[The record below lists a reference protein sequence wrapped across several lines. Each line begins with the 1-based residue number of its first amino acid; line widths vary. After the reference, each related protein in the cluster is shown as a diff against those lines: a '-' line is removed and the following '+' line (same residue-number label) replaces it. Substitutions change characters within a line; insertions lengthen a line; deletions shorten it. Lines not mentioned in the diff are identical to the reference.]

1 MTTLPIRRAA
11 LGGMALALAVTLA
24 GCDTPPVRKLED
36 AIQDLQFKNRTRGEQ
51 QRGDAT
57 VVAREMGCT
66 ARSGPQVRLDAHEV
80 LPSRPTPGREINHR
94 LVYSACGIGAGITG
108 TLTRKVSHRGRE
120 LFEDSERFTLR
131 PGRWAVDA
139 FIGVPAQAQPGVYR
153 IDARFEYRGMS
164 FRSTDDFTVVPR

>member
-1 MTTLPIRRAA
+1 
-11 LGGMALALAVTLA
+11 MALALGLA
-24 GCDTPPVRKLED
+24 GCDTAPVRKLED

-66 ARSGPQVRLDAHEV
+66 ARSGPQVRLDTHEV
-80 LPSRPTPGREINHR
+80 LPSRPTAGREINHR
-94 LVYSACGIGAGITG
+94 LVYSACGIGAGVTG

>member
-1 MTTLPIRRAA
+1 
-11 LGGMALALAVTLA
+11 MALALAVSLA

-36 AIQDLQFKNRTRGEQ
+36 AIQDLHFKNRTRGEQ

-66 ARSGPQVRLDAHEV
+66 ARSGPQVRLDTHEV
-80 LPSRPTPGREINHR
+80 LPSRPTAGREINHR
-94 LVYSACGIGAGITG
+94 LVYSACGIGAGVTG

-164 FRSTDDFTVVPR
+164 FRSTDDFTVVPS